1 MKLATDVKPN
11 SNGDVIAEFGEKSYV
26 FNKASGM
33 TCDVDDDAH
42 VTHLVNTGNFYP
54 ENPEDFVAA
63 STLITSNEDATD
75 GVDDDDE
82 EDEVINGGAPLEALT
97 PVVRTKTP
105 RKAK

>member
-63 STLITSNEDATD
+63 STLITSNEDVTD
-75 GVDDDDE
+75 GVDDDE

-97 PVVRTKTP
+97 PVVHTKTP